1 MAVVPSDLVTQW
13 STEFETLFLAQFNQS
28 VAVER
33 ARLEPLIMEIPLGDH
48 MGNTVQLDWLGA
60 APQMREWVDEKQ
72 ALGIGEHN
80 WSVRVKRYEAS
91 MDVDLD
97 AFRDARFNPYQ
108 PRLLEM
114 AQNASRIRYN
124 LISDLV
130 VGGAAT
136 KCYDGQNF
144 FDTSHSEGD
153 SGVQSNKLTGTGT
166 TAAALKADYYSAYTA
181 LCGFKDD
188 KGVPMAPSEFRPLIW
203 APNSAAL
210 IQQFEDLRGAPL
222 ISNSTNILANRFDL
236 VIDPRLTDANDWYM
250 FRTDGAM
257 RPFIVVNREEPHYRD
272 NFASMADDVFK
283 RRKGMASVEARLAAT
298 YGLWQ
303 KAVQVVN

>member
-1 MAVVPSDLVTQW
+1 MSDR
-13 STEFETLFLAQFNQS
+13 LFTPRFFIMFAYS
-28 VAVER
+28 VAVYVS
-33 ARLEPLIMEIPLGDH
+33 LF
-48 MGNTVQLDWLGA
+48 QLLPA
-60 APQMREWVDEKQ
+60 APYRVLS
-72 ALGIGEHN
+72 LG
-80 WSVRVKRYEAS
+80 
-91 MDVDLD
+91 
-97 AFRDARFNPYQ
+97 
-108 PRLLEM
+108 
-114 AQNASRIRYN
+114 
-124 LISDLV
+124 
-130 VGGAAT
+130 
-136 KCYDGQNF
+136 
-144 FDTSHSEGD
+144 
-153 SGVQSNKLTGTGT
+153 GT
-166 TAAALKADYYSAYTA
+166 TAAALKTDYYSAYTA
-181 LCGFKDD
+181 LVGFKDD
-188 KGVPMAPSEFRPLIW
+188 KGMPLAPSEFRPLIW